1 MKVSIIIAIYKVS
14 QYLRQCLDSV
24 TGQTY
29 RDLEIICVVGKTD
42 EPSMQITKEYA
53 DRDERIKLIPVVPEG
68 VAAARNAGLRAVT
81 GELIAFVDGDDY
93 IETDM
98 IETMVNA
105 LTETDADISIVS
117 KYYLYENVI
126 EGNGPGAISGGQGNA
141 ADDKM
146 TDGQSD
152 VAGRQVE
159 ISRNAKIVYDKK
171 GVMKEILKNENFF
184 LHLWDKLYRK
194 EIFDGVTFKEGA
206 IVEDRQVC
214 FNLLNKAEKFV
225 FTPIAKYYFRQAL
238 DSSSK
243 VYKNVAD
250 SVGEDFI
257 ICDRILKMYPD
268 LKDEVELFL
277 VIEHMS
283 LIQNSFLYGVYSKEH
298 DRATIDYIRKHMS
311 AAMKCDRASK
321 SLKVKMILSAYVTGY
336 FGKITVKRRN
346 EFLSTH
352 KHFRSGNDWE
362 KLFKEQGLEI

>member
-29 RDLEIICVVGKTD
+29 KDLEIICVVGNTD

-53 DRDERIKLIPVVPEG
+53 DRDSRIKLIPVKPEG
-68 VAAARNAGLRAVT
+68 VAAARNAGLREVT

-105 LTETDADISIVS
+105 LVSENADISIVS

-126 EGNGPGAISGGQGNA
+126 EGNGKGATNY
-141 ADDKM
+141 
-146 TDGQSD
+146 TQSENS
-152 VAGRQVE
+152 AGH
-159 ISRNAKIVYDKK
+159 ITYDKK

-214 FNLLNKAEKFV
+214 FNLLNRAEKFV
-225 FTPIAKYYFRQAL
+225 FTKEAKYYFRQAL

-243 VYKNVAD
+243 VYKNAAD

-257 ICDRILKMYPD
+257 ICGQILKMYPD
-268 LKDEVELFL
+268 LKDDVELFL

-283 LIQNSFLYGVYSKEH
+283 LIQSSFLYGVYSKKH
-298 DRATIDYIRKHMS
+298 DRETLKYIRNHMFN
-311 AAMKCDRASK
+311 AMKCDRASRN
-321 SLKVKMILSAYVTGY
+321 LKIKMILSAYMTEY

-346 EFLSTH
+346 EFLSSH
-352 KHFRSGNDWE
+352 IHFRSGNDWE
-362 KLFKEQGLEI
+362 KLFKEQGLEV